1 MTIFLGSLLSFTR
14 MQLGPIQKKQVEID
28 TKKKILGAVMDISSL
43 SPEEVLE
50 LYNEKMNSIVIDV
63 EGEEVLQD
71 DGSKYV
77 AEEVNIQKNYKI
89 SPDQRKY
96 PVFMFSSD
104 GDKVDYY
111 IFPMFGNGL
120 WDWISGFVALDEN
133 LNTVVGVAFY
143 HKAETPGLGA
153 NIKQRFFMDDF
164 IGESLLD
171 ADGNFRGVTVSKT
184 NLDPKN
190 EDKYDN
196 EVDAIAGSTI
206 TGDGVTAMIR
216 SDLSLYQEYFN
227 NINSK

>member
-1 MTIFLGSLLSFTR
+1 MQQSNIYIISFTLIMTIFLGSLLSFTR

-63 EGEEVLQD
+63 EGEEALQD

-111 IFPMFGNGL
+111 IC
-120 WDWISGFVALDEN
+120 
-133 LNTVVGVAFY
+133 
-143 HKAETPGLGA
+143 
-153 NIKQRFFMDDF
+153 
-164 IGESLLD
+164 LLYTSPSP
-171 ADGNFRGVTVSKT
+171 R
-184 NLDPKN
+184 
-190 EDKYDN
+190 
-196 EVDAIAGSTI
+196 
-206 TGDGVTAMIR
+206 
-216 SDLSLYQEYFN
+216 DLS
-227 NINSK
+227 SSRMPSSA

>member
-104 GDKVDYY
+104 GEKVDYY

-133 LNTVVGVAFY
+133 LNTVVGVAFD
-143 HKAETPGLGA
+143 HKAETPDLA
-153 NIKQRFFMDDF
+153 QEFHLMRFKIDIK
-164 IGESLLD
+164 E
-171 ADGNFRGVTVSKT
+171 K
-184 NLDPKN
+184 
-190 EDKYDN
+190 
-196 EVDAIAGSTI
+196 
-206 TGDGVTAMIR
+206 
-216 SDLSLYQEYFN
+216 
-227 NINSK
+227 